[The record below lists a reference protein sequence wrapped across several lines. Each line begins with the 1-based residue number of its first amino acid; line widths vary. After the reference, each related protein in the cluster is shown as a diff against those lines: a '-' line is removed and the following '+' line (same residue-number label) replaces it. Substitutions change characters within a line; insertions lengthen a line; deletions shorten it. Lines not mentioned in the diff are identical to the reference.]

1 MRKLLLMVSALL
13 ILALPADADGQK
25 TIRVSTDNTDMIF
38 QVNDKGRL
46 YMVYLGDRLLNA
58 DDASRFGWSVY
69 TGTDGSVSQGDT
81 RRTWLRAERTS
92 SSLLWR

>member
-69 TGTDGSVSQGDT
+69 TGTDGSVSQRGHE
-81 RRTWLRAERTS
+81 AYMAS
-92 SSLLWR
+92 G